1 MDRCLQHFDNHQL
14 FVQAV
19 ETGRYFFFT
28 DDVIT
33 PDFAGTY
40 DAVMAHPA
48 QDQPAPAAGAPQPLL
63 DAPQPIQQDDAI
75 YLPERDDVS
84 HPAGLDLNPAHRLR
98 GKTSPA
104 MLNRFPGA
112 NRGEKPPQSSCW
124 LPDVFENLG
133 RVTTPSWDSADRES
147 DETDWKPDLHQHLH
161 RDP

>member
-1 MDRCLQHFDNHQL
+1 
-14 FVQAV
+14 
-19 ETGRYFFFT
+19 
-28 DDVIT
+28 
-33 PDFAGTY
+33 
-40 DAVMAHPA
+40 MAHPA